1 MDKKRSLLLGSLAGS
16 ALFSVVGC
24 TVKQENK
31 PLNIIYIMC
40 DDHSYQTI
48 SAYDGRYIQTPN
60 IDRIAQMGARFT
72 NSFVSNSLSGPSRA
86 CLLTGKHSFANGFI
100 NNETRFNP
108 SQQTFPKLLQG
119 AGYQTA
125 VVGKW
130 HLVSAPEGFDFWK
143 ILDGQGQYYN
153 PDILSAA
160 DTVRYEGYATDVV
173 TDIALD
179 WLESRDSE
187 KPFCLLLH
195 HKAPHRAW
203 EPDVKDLDL
212 FAETEFPLPDNFF
225 DDYSGRQAAA
235 LAEMGVVGDLRMLE
249 DLKIYRQGKDGVQ
262 KYYTGRFTDEQRG
275 KWDAHYDAV
284 NEEFQ
289 SDAPVGKE
297 LVQWKF
303 NRYMRDYLRCIASVD
318 RNVGRVLDYLEQKG
332 LLENTVVVYTSD
344 QGFYMGEHGWFDKR
358 FMYEESM
365 RTPLLVYYPEGVR
378 GDIDLAVQNIDY
390 APTFAQIAGLDLP
403 EDMHG
408 LSLLPL
414 LKGEESP
421 CWRDGV
427 YYHYYEYPAEHA
439 VRKHFGIRTDRYKLI
454 RFYSDST
461 DAARVGRA
469 WLKDK
474 EKALKEVNEW
484 ELYDLQEDPSEM
496 NNIYGQEGTEELVA
510 DLKRRLKTLQAQ
522 YGESHFWRD

>member
-1 MDKKRSLLLGSLAGS
+1 MDEKKCVLLGTLAGS
-16 ALFSVVGC
+16 ALVSVIGC
-24 TVKQENK
+24 TGEQESK

-86 CLLTGKHSFANGFI
+86 CLLTGKHSYANGFI
-100 NNETRFNP
+100 NNETRFDP
-108 SQQTFPKLLQG
+108 SQQTFPKLLQE

-173 TDIALD
+173 TDIALE
-179 WLESRDSE
+179 WLDGRDSE

-212 FAETEFPLPDNFF
+212 FAETEFPLPDNLF

-249 DLKIYRQGKDGVQ
+249 DLKIYRNGKSGLL
-262 KYYTGRFTDEQRG
+262 KYYTGRFTDEQR
-275 KWDAHYDAV
+275 
-284 NEEFQ
+284 
-289 SDAPVGKE
+289 
-297 LVQWKF
+297 
-303 NRYMRDYLRCIASVD
+303 
-318 RNVGRVLDYLEQKG
+318 
-332 LLENTVVVYTSD
+332 
-344 QGFYMGEHGWFDKR
+344 
-358 FMYEESM
+358 
-365 RTPLLVYYPEGVR
+365 
-378 GDIDLAVQNIDY
+378 
-390 APTFAQIAGLDLP
+390 
-403 EDMHG
+403 
-408 LSLLPL
+408 
-414 LKGEESP
+414 
-421 CWRDGV
+421 
-427 YYHYYEYPAEHA
+427 
-439 VRKHFGIRTDRYKLI
+439 
-454 RFYSDST
+454 
-461 DAARVGRA
+461 
-469 WLKDK
+469 
-474 EKALKEVNEW
+474 EK
-484 ELYDLQEDPSEM
+484 
-496 NNIYGQEGTEELVA
+496 
-510 DLKRRLKTLQAQ
+510 
-522 YGESHFWRD
+522 